1 MLLLWVEYVPHV
13 FIGAA
18 ALIVLAVAAD
28 FAIAKLKG
36 VSQRL
41 RKAAE
46 PAAKSVEVVTQS
58 SDNAASVRAE
68 LQAAPHDKM
77 VATVEIQERM
87 VRDTDRR
94 LPLGAPTERHEAVAS
109 GADTERCEAVAT
121 ALEPVPDSSTFS
133 SVDEPR
139 RSDSASLVALAAREL
154 MQSRSTRPVQV
165 EDAVVTRDPS
175 VRIVD
180 VAVAPSTRVAS

>member
-1 MLLLWVEYVPHV
+1 MLLLWIEYVPHV

-28 FAIAKLKG
+28 FAIAKVRGL
-36 VSQRL
+36 SQRL
-41 RKAAE
+41 RKTAPETEANT
-46 PAAKSVEVVTQS
+46 VEVVTHS
-58 SDNAASVRAE
+58 GDNAPSVRVE
-68 LQAAPHDKM
+68 LQAASDDKM

-94 LPLGAPTERHEAVAS
+94 LPLGAPTERHEVLAY
-109 GADTERCEAVAT
+109 GADTERCEPVAVS
-121 ALEPVPDSSTFS
+121 LEPVPDSSTFS
-133 SVDEPR
+133 NVDER
-139 RSDSASLVALAAREL
+139 HSDSASLVARAAREL
-154 MQSRSTRPVQV
+154 MQSRSARQVV

-180 VAVAPSTRVAS
+180 VAVAPSTRLAS

>member
-1 MLLLWVEYVPHV
+1 MLLLWIEYVPHV

-28 FAIAKLKG
+28 FAIAKVRGL
-36 VSQRL
+36 SQRL

-46 PAAKSVEVVTQS
+46 PAAISVESVTPS
-58 SDNAASVRAE
+58 SDNAPSVRAE
-68 LQAAPHDKM
+68 PQAAPDDKM

-94 LPLGAPTERHEAVAS
+94 LPLGAPTERHEIVAY
-109 GADTERCEAVAT
+109 GADTERCEPVAVS
-121 ALEPVPDSSTFS
+121 LEPAPDSATFAQ
-133 SVDEPR
+133 VDER
-139 RSDSASLVALAAREL
+139 CSDSASLVARAAREL
-154 MQSRSTRPVQV
+154 MQSRSARQVV